1 MPASAPSPTEWL
13 PYMDGSAAML
23 AVFLVAL
30 AGTCAYIGMKIRNPI
45 SVSRPGRVVSGFLIA
60 IWALAIYTFF
70 VALYVYALQLRQ
82 VYPHFTRPPKVRVG
96 TLVDA
101 AATFFIILYLTRR
114 YGWKIAVGSAFAGTA
129 AAPMLFELP
138 FDLIV
143 MPMTYPAIPPAPTLY
158 RELFFLP
165 LFIVELSTISLLAL
179 LPSMR
184 ITGKVLYALAAM
196 LAVFAVWAAFGFSFP
211 AARLPWT
218 LNVISKLL
226 CFVTAIL
233 LFVWREAPSDLS
245 RHEAA

>member
-1 MPASAPSPTEWL
+1 MPASAPSPAEWL

-82 VYPHFTRPPKVRVG
+82 VYPHFARPPKVRVG

-101 AATFFIILYLTRR
+101 AATFLVILYLTRR

-184 ITGKVLYALAAM
+184 ITGKVPVRTCGHACGVCGLGSLRFQLSRGTAALDAQRHLEAAM
-196 LAVFAVWAAFGFSFP
+196 LRHSDPTVRLARSAVRP
-211 AARLPWT
+211 EP
-218 LNVISKLL
+218 
-226 CFVTAIL
+226 
-233 LFVWREAPSDLS
+233 P
-245 RHEAA
+245 